1 MYLNQFYKEI
11 FFSINPEVTKI
22 FIVENKE
29 KFQQAIATPKRL
41 R

>member
-1 MYLNQFYKEI
+1 MYLNQFYKKN
-11 FFSINPEVTKI
+11 FSINPELTKV
-22 FIVENKE
+22 FIVENNE